1 MIAKS
6 YRDLVREKY
15 NIPGADYDR
24 QRRDEIK
31 GNFLSNYDIGLF
43 EEMVPRLKPDMS
55 VLEVGA
61 GTGRFTLPALK
72 KADSVTAVD
81 INESLLES
89 LRMKIKENGCEDR
102 CRIKVED
109 MFDLSFGDDTFD
121 FVYSLHVIPRLMSL
135 EDHADALK
143 EITRV
148 IKPGGQLLF
157 NYRNRHCLYG
167 MVHRDYAPSPRE
179 IDAILCQCGLKIKE
193 RHGKWLITRS
203 ILDILPYAV
212 GRPLA
217 YLDQKLQRFLPGFA
231 WDVFVL
237 ASKQKIVDSG

>member
-1 MIAKS
+1 LNS
-6 YRDLVREKY
+6 QSHRDLVREKY

-31 GNFLSNYDIGLF
+31 GNFLSNYDIVLF
-43 EEMVPRLKPDMS
+43 EEMLPGLEPDMN

-89 LRMKIKENGCEDR
+89 LRVKIKDNGCEDR

-109 MFDLSFGDDTFD
+109 MFDLSFDDNTFD
-121 FVYSLHVIPRLMSL
+121 FVYSLHVIPRLMTL

-157 NYRNRHCLYG
+157 NYRNRYCLYG
-167 MVHRDYAPSPRE
+167 MVHRDFALSPRE
-179 IDAILCQCGLKIKE
+179 INTILSDCSLKITQ
-193 RHGKWLITRS
+193 RRGKWLITRS
-203 ILDILPYAV
+203 ILDILPCAV
-212 GRPLA
+212 GRSLA
-217 YLDQKLQRFLPGFA
+217 YLDRKLQRFLPGYA

-237 ASKQKIVDSG
+237 ATKEDASR